1 MSFAKAKLML
11 ALKASS
17 NGAVMHHRMVQI
29 RVSFLVA
36 IYSCNHGFVGKSGH
50 AAGTAGAHVRY
61 ITRPSAEAHILAA
74 RMPASRNQA
83 RAWLQEQEHSS
94 RKNERM
100 IDKIMGA
107 LPRELSREQQ
117 NQLVRDY
124 AERMTQGRA
133 PWFAAIHRKG
143 KDADNPHMHLVI
155 RDRDPQTGKKVAQL
169 SSKGSTHRV
178 RLAWEQDVNE
188 ALKKAGLSERV
199 DRRSLKAQG
208 IDRTPT
214 VHIGPK
220 AKGMDKKGH
229 QPKNPAPIDHE
240 PVGTV
245 QQKAAKCQRMRD
257 YRETTRIA
265 YNARLQAELSRKH
278 VLEGQRLQ
286 QAQERLYGSQK
297 STYEQQQQ
305 ALQQRLQ
312 AKGLKR
318 FVRNVTGR
326 TERDKQSLAQSRLEL
341 DALNKQQEAQK
352 IALELRQKVERQKL
366 ENQRGAGATGWLE
379 KQRDRAMQQAN
390 KKRDNKPLQ
399 IQSQFNH
406 ANTPAPPQ
414 EPMSETARREEFIHM
429 RQQSQSRRSR
439 GPSRSR

>member
-1 MSFAKAKLML
+1 MSFACAKLVL

-17 NGAVMHHRMVQI
+17 DDAFTHHRMVQI
-29 RVSFLVA
+29 RVCFLVA
-36 IYSCNHGFVGKSGH
+36 IYSCNHGFVGKSVH

-61 ITRPSAEAHILAA
+61 ITRPSAEAHVLAA
-74 RMPASRNQA
+74 RMPAGRHEA

-124 AERMTQGRA
+124 AEKMTQGRA
-133 PWFAAIHRKG
+133 PWFAAIHREG

-178 RLAWEQDVNE
+178 RLAWEYGVNE
-188 ALKKAGLSERV
+188 ALEKAGFSERV
-199 DRRSLKAQG
+199 NRRSLKAQG
-208 IDRTPT
+208 IDRAPT

-229 QPKNPAPIDHE
+229 QPKNTAPIDHE
-240 PVGTV
+240 PVGTA
-245 QQKAAKCQRMRD
+245 QQKAAKRQRMRD
-257 YRETTRIA
+257 YREISRIA
-265 YNARLQAELSRKH
+265 YNARLQAALSRKH

-286 QAQERLYGSQK
+286 QTQERLYGPQK
-297 STYEQQQQ
+297 SIYEKQQQV
-305 ALQQRLQ
+305 LQQRLE

-318 FVRNVTGR
+318 LVRNITGR
-326 TERDKQSLAQSRLEL
+326 TERDKDSLAQSRFDL

-352 IALELRQKVERQKL
+352 TALELKQNAERQKL
-366 ENQRGAGATGWLE
+366 ENQKGAAATGWME

-390 KKRDNKPLQ
+390 KEQDNKSPQ

-414 EPMSETARREEFIHM
+414 EPMSETARREEFMRM
-429 RQQSQSRRSR
+429 RQQSPPQPSR